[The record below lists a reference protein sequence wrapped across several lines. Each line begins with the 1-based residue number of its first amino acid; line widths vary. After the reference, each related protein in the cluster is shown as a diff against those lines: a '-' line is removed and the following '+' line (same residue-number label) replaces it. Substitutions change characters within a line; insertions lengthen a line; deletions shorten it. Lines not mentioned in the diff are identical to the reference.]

1 MRIKIDDQK
10 LIRSW
15 QITERTSRGPKT
27 SAILSGVY
35 VKAYNNDVILMA
47 TDLKT
52 SIKCLIHDITIE
64 EEGESIFPTKGVG
77 EILKKLSHGF
87 TIEATN
93 AKVTIRHEK
102 NQFNFTTYPTE
113 EFPKLPSSESAKLA
127 CRIKSKDLSR
137 SIKEGSFTGSTNEEF
152 PQYLSSV
159 LIEFKRN
166 SLKLIATDGK
176 RLSLSEA
183 DLMEGST
190 EEDSILIPIRG
201 INELERILSTLDE
214 DSLIEI
220 LYDDS
225 QCYFRGDDIEL
236 SIRRVE
242 SLFPPYDRIISS
254 DRTTWMT
261 IDRQAL
267 IDALEKVEVIVRD
280 FNKVIIMDLKPA
292 GNLSI
297 SAFAKNVGE
306 GFVEMAAEV
315 DGEPLKVGFNVAY
328 LLQGLKAIGDSS
340 VRMSFNGPHGQMRL
354 QKISSDNFLYILM
367 PVVLPEELLGG
378 EEEADVV

>member
-1 MRIKIDDQK
+1 MRIKINDQK

-27 SAILSGVY
+27 SAILSGIY

-52 SIKCLIHDITIE
+52 SIKCLIHDVTIE

-93 AKVTIRHEK
+93 AKVTIKHEK

-137 SIKEGSFTGSTNEEF
+137 LIKEGSFTGSTNEEF
-152 PQYLSSV
+152 PQYLSSA

-183 DLMEGST
+183 DLMQGST
-190 EEDSILIPIRG
+190 EEDNILIPIRG

-297 SAFAKNVGE
+297 S
-306 GFVEMAAEV
+306 
-315 DGEPLKVGFNVAY
+315 
-328 LLQGLKAIGDSS
+328 
-340 VRMSFNGPHGQMRL
+340 
-354 QKISSDNFLYILM
+354 
-367 PVVLPEELLGG
+367 
-378 EEEADVV
+378 